1 MKTFRRLF
9 YILMAA
15 CWVQGMITG
24 IRAYYLVL
32 LVQII
37 LLLASVL
44 MNVWTAL
51 SFAYLQK
58 TDERRAVKGDVCNLS
73 IGIYNDKPFPFTTIK
88 VHVQAVSPKD
98 NTSLSFS
105 LMPNSSIDFN
115 LPMALPYRGEFA
127 VGMTYL
133 EITDIFGLARMKF
146 DMRKLAYYRQK
157 LLLVYPRLLILP
169 RLKAAP
175 GDSKHFNSMNLSAAE
190 EGDSFSGARLYRP
203 GDPAKKIHW
212 KLSLRQR
219 RMHSRQFDVP
229 MESRSLI
236 FLHNIPREPDES
248 SLLYADTVCECAAA
262 IARHFLAAE
271 HPVTLVETGARQ
283 MSVSAG
289 NLAGFQPV
297 YDWLAHI
304 PFHDDGSF
312 APALSAQLR
321 KSDGVQAVYMIT
333 CREDENLTQAA
344 QMALNAGCQVTC
356 ILVDAHDESKS
367 ARLPSAVRE
376 VRIKSGQDISAILGG
391 AL

>member
-1 MKTFRRLF
+1 MKAFRRLF
-9 YILMAA
+9 YILMAI

-37 LLLASVL
+37 LLLTSVF
-44 MNVWTAL
+44 MNIWTAL

-58 TDERRAVKGDVCNLS
+58 TDEKRAVKGDVCNLN

-88 VHVQAVSPKD
+88 VHVQAVSKKD
-98 NTSLSFS
+98 DTDLSFS
-105 LMPNSSIDFN
+105 LMPNSSLDFN
-115 LPMALPYRGEFA
+115 LPMSLPYRGEFA

-133 EITDIFGLARMKF
+133 EITDIFGLARTRF

-157 LLLVYPRLLILP
+157 ALLVYPRLVILP

-203 GDPAKKIHW
+203 GDPSKKVHW
-212 KLSLRQR
+212 KLSIRQR
-219 RMHSRQFDVP
+219 RMHSKQFDVP

-236 FLHNIPREPDES
+236 FMHNISREPGEP

-262 IARHFLAAE
+262 IARHFLAAD
-271 HPVTLVETGARQ
+271 HSVSLFETGKRQ
-283 MSVSAG
+283 MSVSARS
-289 NLAGFQPV
+289 LAGFQPI

-304 PFHDDGSF
+304 PFDGDGGLASTM
-312 APALSAQLR
+312 SAQLR
-321 KSDGVQAVYMIT
+321 KNEGFQAVYMIT
-333 CREDENLTQAA
+333 CREDEDLSKAA
-344 QMALNAGCQVTC
+344 QTALKMGCQVTC
-356 ILVDAHDESKS
+356 ILVDSGDESKS
-367 ARLPSAVRE
+367 FKLPAPVRE
-376 VRIKSGQDISAILGG
+376 VKVKSGQDIAAVLGG
-391 AL
+391 VL